1 MEQTRNELQKS
12 LQETGRLSS
21 VSDKLGRAEI
31 ELKNQIEDKEK
42 TICQVTVIFEG
53 NSLNFFPL

>member
-53 NSLNFFPL
+53 KS